1 MRFPASRVYLRL
13 ASARVCAAACA
24 LFSLRGG
31 VVGAA
36 RFRRRVRRA
45 LGVGEA
51 LIEGERRSNNSAR
64 THKKAATRMQSSR
77 MCVLFLGGEYEEAHE
92 ADEDVLDHGIVV
104 HDDGYH
110 PNLPQKRARAR

>member
-1 MRFPASRVYLRL
+1 
-13 ASARVCAAACA
+13 
-24 LFSLRGG
+24 
-31 VVGAA
+31 
-36 RFRRRVRRA
+36 
-45 LGVGEA
+45 
-51 LIEGERRSNNSAR
+51 
-64 THKKAATRMQSSR
+64 MQSSR